1 MGAGASVPGEK
12 TEFKVGNRVIVNGKN
27 DAVIKYIGP
36 TKLATGTW
44 FGVEFKK
51 PLGSHNGTVKGHAYF
66 TCKAGHG
73 LMVRETQLQA
83 FSQVAKAS
91 GTIGIALKKH
101 VENRREELRIY
112 NILDNHEEQL
122 NLERR
127 AKLGVALLAPEQAPS
142 SEIGQAEIDAIE
154 IEEGYTGPHLSWPL
168 NPDTMLSM
176 LKAFKEGKTLH
187 SKYVL
192 QLLHKFTA
200 QNKKFPTVVKVSIKE
215 RSRLTIVG
223 DTHGQL
229 QDILHMLDI
238 NGVPD
243 DYNSY
248 LFNGDFVDRGDK
260 GVEICMLIMGYQLL
274 YPGVVHINRGN
285 HECRSQTQV
294 QGFMMEVLDKYNPRG
309 RATRGGQPE
318 LFVSGGSKC
327 RGNQVYEAFMQAFD
341 SLPLAS
347 VVQGTV
353 FVVHGGLFERRGVR
367 LSHLEAVNRFREI
380 PLTRNTFE
388 DGLFQD
394 MMWSDPQDERGV
406 RPSSRGAGHFFGRDV
421 TANFCRANNLHL
433 VIRSHECVP
442 DGFEFT
448 HKTQLLTLFS
458 ASDYCGDTGNMGAF
472 VVFKS
477 ADMQANI
484 EQFMASQ
491 PASTPGPSRLARTHR
506 AVIAKLVDLI
516 CASKHDLYWYF
527 CHLDSRHTGTVSRV
541 EWADALKTVL
551 KLDLPFMRLVNDL
564 ATVDD
569 HGRINYGRFLDR
581 YKIDV
586 GVSADWHALMVEK
599 VYEKLVA
606 ACADVESAYKLFD
619 VNDDGCVE
627 YIEFVN
633 ALKKLDLGLSDA
645 QLFDFMGYLDED
657 RDNHIDF
664 REFINR
670 FQVVHLKMAPV
681 SEEEKKWARAKLSEL
696 GKVVFK
702 LGDAAKDLFKE
713 LDTDNSG
720 TLSLEQMAAG
730 LVKLAGKA
738 SEDHPLSEAEAVR
751 LAKDVDADGSG
762 CVNYSEFV
770 KAFRVNDS
778 KKKAG
783 SGSSRAASLTRR
795 TPGAGAGG
803 AGAGA
808 GSGGGAGLKRVPT
821 ADLRES
827 QEWDSANLEDLL
839 TTLYEYRV
847 ELAASFRLFDVDNS
861 GKVSEEEFK
870 RGLEAL
876 KLPLNR
882 PITPYQIRELMHI
895 LDKDGDGHL
904 DYDEFLNGFS
914 ILNTETG
921 EKSRQNYRKRA

>member
-1 MGAGASVPGEK
+1 MGGGASVPAKEGGW
-12 TEFKVGNRVIVNGKN
+12 KVGDHVLVNAKNEARVRFVG
-27 DAVIKYIGP
+27 
-36 TKLATGTW
+36 TTELADGEW
-44 FGVEFKK
+44 IGVEFTK
-51 PLGSHNGTVKGHAYF
+51 PVGSHNGTVKGKQYF
-66 TCKAGHG
+66 ECKAGHG
-73 LMVRETQLQA
+73 LMVRPNQVA
-83 FSQVAKAS
+83 PFSTEAKAS
-91 GTIGIALKKH
+91 NTIGNALKKH
-101 VENRREELRIY
+101 ADNRREELRMY
-112 NILDNHEEQL
+112 NVLDNHEEQA

-127 AKLGVALLAPEQAPS
+127 AKLGVALLAPAKAPS
-142 SEIGQAEIDAIE
+142 SEIGDAEIDAIQ
-154 IEEGYTGPHLSWPL
+154 IEPEYKGPHITWPL
-168 NPDTMLSM
+168 SADTMLD
-176 LKAFKEGKTLH
+176 LIKAYKEGKVLH

-192 QLLHKFTA
+192 QLLHKFIEA
-200 QNKKFPTVVKVSIKE
+200 NRKLPTVVKIKIAE

-229 QDILHMLDI
+229 QDVLHIMDI

-243 DYNSY
+243 DFNAY

-260 GVEICMLIMGYQLL
+260 GVEICMLIMGFQLL

-285 HECRSQTQV
+285 HECRSQTQI

-309 RATRGGQPE
+309 RVTRGAAQVDHH
-318 LFVSGGSKC
+318 VSGGSNS

-353 FVVHGGLFERRGVR
+353 FVVHGGLFERRGIR
-367 LSHLEAVNRFREI
+367 LSHLEAIDRFREI
-380 PLTRNTFE
+380 PLSRTTFE

-406 RPSSRGAGHFFGRDV
+406 RPSSRGAGHFFGKDV

-448 HKTQLLTLFS
+448 HRTQLLTLFS
-458 ASDYCGDTGNMGAF
+458 ASNYCGDTGNMGAF

-491 PASTPGPSRLARTHR
+491 ASSEGPSKLARTHR
-506 AVIAKLVDLI
+506 AVIAKLIDLI

-527 CHLDSRHTGTVSRV
+527 AHLDSRHTGKVSRV

-564 ATVDD
+564 ATVDSE
-569 HGRINYGRFLDR
+569 GRINYGKFLDR
-581 YKIDV
+581 YKIDLGV
-586 GVSADWHALMVEK
+586 GADWHLKMVEK
-599 VYEKLVA
+599 VYQKLVV
-606 ACADVESAYKLFD
+606 ACSDVTQAYKLFD

-645 QLFDFMGYLDED
+645 QLYDLMGYLDED

-664 REFINR
+664 SEFLAR
-670 FQVVHLKMAPV
+670 FQVVNQRIAAVP
-681 SEEEKKWARAKLSEL
+681 EEEKKWAREKLGL
-696 GKVVFK
+696 IGAVVFK
-702 LGDAAKDLFKE
+702 KGDKARQAFKSLDAAG
-713 LDTDNSG
+713 NG
-720 TLSLEQMAAG
+720 TLTLEEMATG
-730 LVKLAGKA
+730 LKKLCEGSDVKL
-738 SEDHPLSEAEAVR
+738 SDEEAAR
-751 LAKDVDADGSG
+751 LARDVDADNSG
-762 CVNYSEFV
+762 NINYTEFMD
-770 KAFRVNDS
+770 AFKVND
-778 KKKAG
+778 KKKTAG
-783 SGSSRAASLTRR
+783 AKSTRR
-795 TPGAGAGG
+795 FEAATPA

-808 GSGGGAGLKRVPT
+808 GNGQKGLRRIPT
-821 ADLRES
+821 AELRG
-827 QEWDSANLEDLL
+827 QEWDSANMEDLL

-847 ELAASFRLFDVDNS
+847 ELAASFRLFDHDNS
-861 GKVSEEEFK
+861 GKVSEDEFK
-870 RGLEAL
+870 KGLEAL

-882 PITPYQIRELMHI
+882 PITAYQIRELMHI

-904 DYDEFLNGFS
+904 DYDEFLSGFS

-921 EKSRQNYRKRA
+921 KRTQQNYRQRA